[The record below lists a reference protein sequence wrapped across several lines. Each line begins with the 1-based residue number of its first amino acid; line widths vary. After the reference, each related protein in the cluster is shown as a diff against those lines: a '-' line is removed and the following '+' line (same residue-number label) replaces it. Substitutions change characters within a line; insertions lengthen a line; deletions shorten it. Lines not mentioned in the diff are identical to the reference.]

1 VPMPQPPRAVRV
13 LVADRDLRV
22 RTALRQ
28 LLASEPGLTVC
39 GEAAD
44 AAGALGQLAA
54 QPPDTVLV
62 DPLLPTAADGMPV
75 LSAAVSAGIRVVVL
89 TADRPLRDSAR
100 RLGITAVLDKDGDH
114 DRLLAAVRGH
124 GDSGG

>member
-1 VPMPQPPRAVRV
+1 MQPPPPDVRV
-13 LVADRDLRV
+13 LVVDRDPRV

-54 QPPDTVLV
+54 KPPDTVLV
-62 DPLLPTAADGMPV
+62 DPLLPTAAAGTPV
-75 LSAAVSAGIRVVVL
+75 LSALVDAGVRVVVL
-89 TADRPLRDSAR
+89 TADRPLRASAR

-114 DRLLAAVRGH
+114 DELLAAVRGH
-124 GDSGG
+124 GDLGG